1 MGSIKS
7 TFSILLVLVFGCQP
21 KENPTAAN
29 SLFRLIPPENSQID
43 FVNSLTYTEE
53 INPYTFKNFYNGGGV
68 GLGDFNQ
75 DGLLDIFFSG
85 NQVSNRLY
93 LNQGNFSF
101 KDITESAGLFSEG
114 SWTTGISIA
123 DINADGLPDIYL
135 CKSGPPD
142 GKDRHNQLW
151 INNGDLTFTEWAEQ
165 YGLNFKGLS
174 THAAFFDYDQ
184 DGDLDCYLLNNSIR
198 SVGGYDLRK
207 DQRLIPDALGGNKLL
222 RNDSGKYVDVSQTAG
237 IYTSEI
243 GFGLG
248 VTIGDVN
255 LDGWLDIYVSNDFFE
270 RDYLYINQQ
279 NGSFK
284 ETLQDY
290 ITELSMGSMG
300 ADMADI
306 NNDCLPD
313 IFVTE
318 MLPETDDRLKTKA
331 QFENWDKYKLSASQG
346 YGHQFGR
353 NVLQVNTG
361 NGTFREIGRLAGV
374 HATDWSWGALIF
386 DMDNDG
392 LKDIFVANGIYKDLL
407 DQDFVNFIANPAM
420 IRNILKEQGN
430 VIKRLVD
437 SIPSNSLAN
446 YAFHNQGD
454 LRFVNQANEW
464 GLNVPTFSNGSAYG
478 DLDNDG
484 DQDLILNNVNMPAFL
499 YENRAN
505 EVLQNN
511 SVTINLNGPASNRHG
526 LGAKIKMKTES
537 QWQYQEVSP
546 MRGFMS
552 TVDTRLHFGLGSAA
566 QIDSIIVTWP
576 GGKESLLTGQPVNQF
591 ITVDFKSA
599 HDPIQSRKKSNPS
612 LLFNEVKPN
621 GVNFVHRENEFN
633 DFDRDRL
640 LFNMISN
647 EGPCLCVGDV
657 NNDGLDDFYVGGAKG
672 QAGVLYQQTPSGNY
686 LTKNKALFQ
695 QDQESEDTG
704 CIFFDANKDGLLD
717 LYVASGSIEFSSSAI
732 ALADRLYFNTGNG
745 QFKKSNQILPVTTR
759 FESTAAVDAADYDQ
773 DGDLDLF
780 VGVRSIPFAY
790 GLPGNGY
797 ILNNDG
803 KGVFTNV
810 TQQICPALL
819 EIGMITAARWGDIN
833 QDLQPDLVVAGEWMP
848 IRSFINVNGSLV
860 DQSNDF
866 GLSQS
871 NGWYHTLEL
880 TDLNGDGK
888 LDIIAGNHGL
898 NSQFKASLEQPV
910 SLYINDFDQNGTLEQ
925 ITTRYNG
932 GTSFPLV
939 LRNDL
944 VSQIPA
950 LKKKFLHFR
959 DYAGQRIEDIF
970 PKALLDQSI
979 RLDAYTLETA
989 LWLSQPDSRLV
1000 RSALPVE
1007 AQFTPVYSILSN
1019 DFDQDGKIDLLLGGN
1034 LYRAKPETGIYDGS
1048 FGVYLKGHGNGTF
1061 TAKRP
1066 DESGLFVKGEIRA
1079 MRFLK
1084 TRQNGLVVVARNS
1097 DSLVFLLNE

>member
-7 TFSILLVLVFGCQP
+7 IFFILLLLVWGCQP
-21 KENPTAAN
+21 KEIHTVPTA
-29 SLFRLIPPENSQID
+29 LFRLIPAENSHID
-43 FVNSLTYTEE
+43 FANTLTYTEE
-53 INPYTFKNFYNGGGV
+53 INTYTFKNFYNGGGV

-75 DGLLDIFFSG
+75 DGLLDVFFSG

-101 KDITESAGLFSEG
+101 NDITQSAGLFSEG

-151 INNGDLTFTEWAEQ
+151 INNGDSTFTERAEQ

-207 DQRLIPDALGGNKLL
+207 DQRMIPDSLGGNKLL
-222 RNDSGKYVDVSQTAG
+222 RNDSGKYVDVSQAAG

-284 ETLQDY
+284 EALQDY

-318 MLPETDDRLKTKA
+318 MLPETDERLKTKA
-331 QFENWDKYKLSASQG
+331 QFENWDKYRLSASQG

-353 NVLQVNTG
+353 NVLQLNTG

-407 DQDFVNFIANPAM
+407 DQDYVNFIANPTI
-420 IRNILKEQGN
+420 IRNILKEEGN

-446 YAFHNQGD
+446 YAFQNQGD
-454 LRFVNQANEW
+454 LRFVNQGNAW

-484 DQDLILNNVNMPAFL
+484 DLDLILNNVNMPAFL

-505 EVLQNN
+505 ELRQNN
-511 SVTINLNGPASNRHG
+511 SVTIKLIGPVNNQHG
-526 LGAKIKMKTES
+526 LGAKIKIKTGP

-552 TVDTRLHFGLGSAA
+552 TVDTRLHFGLGSAK
-566 QIDSIIVTWP
+566 QVDSIIVSWP
-576 GGKESLLTGQPVNQF
+576 GGMESLVTDQPLNQLVT
-591 ITVDFKSA
+591 IDFSSA
-599 HDPIQSRKKSNPS
+599 HDPVQSRKKSNSS

-672 QAGVLYQQTPSGNY
+672 QAGVLNQQAPSGNF
-686 LTKNKALFQ
+686 LTTNKTLFEL
-695 QDQESEDTG
+695 DQESEDTG
-704 CIFFDANKDGLLD
+704 CLFFDANKDGLLD

-803 KGVFTNV
+803 KGVFTDV

-833 QDLQPDLVVAGEWMP
+833 QDLRPDLVVAGEWMP

-871 NGWYHTLEL
+871 HGWYHALEL
-880 TDLNGDGK
+880 ADLNGDGK

-898 NSQFKASLEQPV
+898 NSQFKATLAQPV
-910 SLYINDFDQNGTLEQ
+910 SLFINDFDQNGTLEQ

-932 GTSFPLV
+932 GKSLPLV

-950 LKKKFLHFR
+950 LKKKYLHFR
-959 DYAGQRIEDIF
+959 DYSGQRIEDIF
-970 PKALLDQSI
+970 PKSLLDQSI

-989 LWLSQPDSRLV
+989 LWLSQPDDRLI
-1000 RSALPVE
+1000 RATLPVE
-1007 AQFTPVYSILSN
+1007 AQFTPVYSILPS
-1019 DFDQDGKIDLLLGGN
+1019 DFDKDGKIDLLLGGN

-1048 FGVYLKGHGNGTF
+1048 FGIFLQGLGNGTF
-1061 TAKRP
+1061 SAKRP